1 MLVLN
6 LCLVSISPFLLN
18 YRLVFVFQDKFL
30 PIGNDF
36 RYLYYVYKPYLLTF
50 IANGKI
56 PLWMPQEAAGFDFAL
71 NPFTQSFY
79 PLNLFIQYFS
89 FADQTWGI
97 IDHQRFTV
105 LALSIFS
112 VAFFFIIHKFQKNLF
127 ISTLTT
133 IIMASSYKIIEIL
146 RFPNAVH
153 AIACISWIICSTIY
167 LVHANKTRTR
177 IFWLSLL
184 ILSSISL
191 IFSGYPYF
199 LAYFIIT
206 MPGFF
211 IFLLCFYQTHH
222 PESWKTFISFLSFV
236 ITGIVVTL
244 ILTFPYL
251 QGMTNLLNS
260 TNDRSGGN
268 WDYSTEHK
276 FSFVDYLGSLILPN
290 RASFEGWFYFGTIGI
305 ITISVALFIKFK
317 EKRTSLRDNLLV
329 IGCLTWIFNIVFFGL
344 SKDNPLF
351 AFIWSNVTPIQTLR
365 VWGRINILLLFPIG
379 ILISLALQRIYL
391 TFFKENNGYSFIK
404 FLRYCFVASFILLS
418 TQLILIYSTKVDS
431 DLLNYLIPSGN
442 VPRTREFIF
451 ETIMLLFFLM
461 IFIVYLYRRSILN
474 PNQTFVPH
482 FFTRSFILLFAIF
495 WILQTHG
502 FRLDGWMWTSSKET
516 SLSELNPQLYMLDS
530 DHLEK
535 VVQSSILM
543 GRRTLNENAGFSF
556 LPPWGT
562 QTIPNWHYKDYSL
575 FLNNYSISPLV
586 KDHLLG
592 VTSNSRFFVVNSNK
606 LAKPEF
612 LLPRDFVIPTLI
624 DFKYSGDYFSGNF
637 IAQKSG
643 VLLFA
648 DNWAP
653 GWTASIDGIP
663 IETSKILGTFKGINI
678 PSGVSQVEFKY
689 CPFQNNY
696 YRIFCPNG
704 GFN

>member
-1 MLVLN
+1 MLYI
-6 LCLVSISPFLLN
+6 CLVFISPFLLN
-18 YRLVFVFQDKFL
+18 YRLVFTFQDKFL

-36 RYLYYVYKPYLLTF
+36 SYLYYVYKPYLLSF

-79 PLNLFIQYFS
+79 PLNLFLQYFS
-89 FADQTWGI
+89 FVDQTWGV
-97 IDHQRFTV
+97 IDQQRFTV
-105 LALSIFS
+105 LGVSIFS
-112 VAFFFIIHKFQKNLF
+112 VAFFLIIHKFQNNLL

-133 IIMASSYKIIEIL
+133 IIMASSYKLIEIL

-153 AIACISWIICSTIY
+153 AIACISWIICSAIY
-167 LVHANKTRTR
+167 LVRADKTRTR
-177 IFWLSLL
+177 VLWLSLL
-184 ILSSISL
+184 ILSSLSL

-211 IFLLCFYQTHH
+211 IFLLCFYRIRY
-222 PESWKTFISFLSFV
+222 PESWKPFISFLALV
-236 ITGIVVTL
+236 LTGIVVTL

-251 QGMTNLLNS
+251 QGMINLLNS

-268 WDYSTEHK
+268 WDYSTEHR
-276 FSFVDYLGSLILPN
+276 FSFVDYLGSIILPN

-305 ITISVALFIKFK
+305 ITISVAVFIKIK
-317 EKRTSLRDNLLV
+317 EKRRSLRDNLLV
-329 IGCLTWIFNIVFFGL
+329 IGCLTWVLNIVFFGL

-351 AFIWSNVTPIQTLR
+351 TFIWSNVPPIQTLR

-379 ILISLALQRIYL
+379 IIISLALQKIYL
-391 TFFKENNGYSFIK
+391 AFFKKNNSYNFIK
-404 FLRYCFVASFILLS
+404 FLRYCFVASFILLI
-418 TQLILIYSTKVDS
+418 TQLILVYLTKVDS
-431 DLLNYLIPSGN
+431 DLRNYLIPSGN

-451 ETIMLLFFLM
+451 ETLMLLFFLI
-461 IFIVYLYRRSILN
+461 IFTVSTYRRNLIN
-474 PNQTFVPH
+474 PKKTSAPRYY
-482 FFTRSFILLFAIF
+482 TRSFVLLFAVF

-502 FRLDGWMWTSSKET
+502 FRFDGWMWTSSNET
-516 SLSELNPQLYMLDS
+516 SLTEINPQLYMVNS

-543 GRRTLNENAGFSF
+543 GRRTLNENASFSF

-562 QTIPNWHYKDYSL
+562 QTIPNWHYREYSL
-575 FLNNYSISPLV
+575 FLNNNSISPVV

-592 VTSNSRFFVVNSNK
+592 VTSSSRFFVVNSKK
-606 LAKPEF
+606 LVKPEF
-612 LLPRDFVIPTLI
+612 LMPRDFVIPTLV
-624 DFKYSGDYFSGNF
+624 DYNYSGDYFSGKF
-637 IAQKSG
+637 ITQESG
-643 VLLFA
+643 VLVFA

-653 GWTASIDGIP
+653 GWTASIDGTP
-663 IETSKILGTFKGINI
+663 VETSKILGTFKGINI
-678 PSGVSQVEFKY
+678 SSGVSQVEFKY

-696 YRIFCPNG
+696 YRIFCPDEERN
-704 GFN
+704 